1 MKNSWSAEEA
11 AQYTAR
17 YAAQGFNADM
27 ALRVYTSRLLGRE
40 PALVLH
46 GGGNTSVKTTVADM
60 AGDAVEVLCVKG
72 SGWDLA
78 EIEPAGLPAVR
89 LAPLRRL
96 LALDRLS
103 DEDMVNAQ
111 RCNLLDASAPN
122 PSVETLLHAV
132 LPHKFI
138 DHTHANAVLALT
150 DQAQGRSICAELYG
164 DTMAIVDY
172 VMPGFSLAKAVA
184 QAFARQPQVQGL
196 ILHKHG
202 IFTFGDSAQES
213 YERMIRMVTLAEG
226 RIAHSRAVLAA
237 SAQPGTSTGASASAS
252 ASASTSASASA
263 SAASPVGAAEPA
275 TAAAAD
281 VLPLLRGAC
290 AMALGDGR
298 FRRMVA
304 TLRSGPAALA
314 FCNRADLAQAAWAGV
329 ITPDHNIR
337 IKNRPLVL
345 ARPAADALDAY
356 RADVDQRLQAYAADY
371 AAYFERHN
379 ARVGGDRKTLDAT
392 PRILLV
398 PGVGVVALGKSK
410 ADADIAADLAD
421 ATINTLDAAEAVGRF
436 EPLPEADLFDMEY
449 WSLEQAKLGK
459 GAEAP
464 LARQVVLV
472 TGGAGAIGAATAK
485 AFARQGAE
493 VVVVDLDAAAAQ
505 RAAAACGS
513 RTLGLGCDVTD
524 PQAVRAAFDAACLR
538 FGGIDIVV
546 SNAGAAWE
554 GPIATLPDA
563 VLRRSF
569 ELNFFAHQCVAQN
582 AVRVMRAQG
591 SGGALLFNASK
602 QAVNP
607 GAGFGAYGAPKAAT
621 LLLARQYALEHGAD
635 GIRVNAVNADRI
647 RSGLLNDEMIASR
660 SVARGLSQHDYMR
673 GNLLREEV
681 GADDVA
687 QAFVHQA
694 LAMKTTGGV
703 TTVDGGNIAAA
714 LR

>member
-17 YAAQGFNADM
+17 YAAQGCNADM

-96 LALDRLS
+96 LGLDRLS

-122 PSVETLLHAV
+122 PSVETMLHAV

-150 DQAQGRSICAELYG
+150 DQAEGRAICAALYG

-184 QAFARQPQVQGL
+184 QAFAQQPHVQGL

-202 IFTFGDSAQES
+202 IFTFGDSAEES

-226 RIAHSRAVLAA
+226 RIARSRAALAA
-237 SAQPGTSTGASASAS
+237 GVPSS
-252 ASASTSASASA
+252 
-263 SAASPVGAAEPA
+263 SAASSAHATPASTASATPPDPA

-290 AMALGDGR
+290 AVALGDGR

-314 FCNRADLAQAAWAGV
+314 FCNRADLAQVAWAGV

-345 ARPAADALDAY
+345 ARPAAEALGAF
-356 RADVDQRLQAYAADY
+356 RADVDQRLQVYAADY

-379 ARVGGDRKTLDAT
+379 ARVGGTRKTLDAT

-398 PGVGVVALGKSK
+398 PGLGVVALGKSK

-421 ATINTLDAAEAVGRF
+421 ATIDTLNAAEAVGRF

-459 GAEAP
+459 GTDAP

-493 VVVVDLDAAAAQ
+493 VVVLDLDTAAAQ

-513 RTLGLGCDVTD
+513 RALGLGCDVTD

-538 FGGIDIVV
+538 FGGIDIVI

-681 GADDVA
+681 SADDVA

>member
-1 MKNSWSAEEA
+1 MKNHWSADEA
-11 AQYTAR
+11 AEYAAR
-17 YAAQGFNADM
+17 YSAQGFAADM

-46 GGGNTSVKTTVADM
+46 GGGNTSVKTRVADM
-60 AGDAVEVLCVKG
+60 TGDAVDVLCVKG

-96 LALDRLS
+96 LALERLS

-138 DHTHANAVLALT
+138 DHTHANAVLALS
-150 DQAQGRSICAELYG
+150 DQAQGRAICAELFG
-164 DTMAIVDY
+164 DTMAIVEY
-172 VMPGFSLAKAVA
+172 VMPGFSLARAVA
-184 QAFARQPQVQGL
+184 QAFALQPRVQGL

-202 IFTFGDSAQES
+202 IFTFGDSAEES

-226 RIAHSRAVLAA
+226 RISRSRLALA
-237 SAQPGTSTGASASAS
+237 PATPLTIAPATP
-252 ASASTSASASA
+252 
-263 SAASPVGAAEPA
+263 PVPA

-290 AMALGDGR
+290 AVALGEGR

-304 TLRSGPAALA
+304 TLRNGPVALA
-314 FCNRADLAQAAWAGV
+314 FCNRADLAQAAWTGV

-345 ARPAADALDAY
+345 GRPAADAPDAF

-371 AAYFERHN
+371 AAYFKRHN
-379 ARVGGDRKTLDAT
+379 ARVGGTRKTLDAM
-392 PRILLV
+392 PRVLLI

-410 ADADIAADLAD
+410 TDADIAADLAE
-421 ATINTLDAAEAVGRF
+421 ATIDTLGAAEAVGRF

-505 RAAAACGS
+505 RAAQACGGCA
-513 RTLGLGCDVTD
+513 LGLGCDVTD

-538 FGGIDIVV
+538 FGGIDIVI

-607 GAGFGAYGAPKAAT
+607 GAGFGAYGVPKAAT
-621 LLLARQYALEHGAD
+621 LLLARQYALEHGSD

-660 SVARGLSQHDYMR
+660 SIARGLSQHDYMR
-673 GNLLREEV
+673 GNLLHEEV

>member
-1 MKNSWSAEEA
+1 MKNHWSDDEA

-46 GGGNTSVKTTVADM
+46 GGGNTSVKTRVADM
-60 AGDAVEVLCVKG
+60 TGDAVDVLCVKG

-122 PSVETLLHAV
+122 PSVETMLHAV

-150 DQAQGRSICAELYG
+150 NQAQGRAICAELFG
-164 DTMAIVDY
+164 DTMAVVDY

-184 QAFARQPQVQGL
+184 QAFAQQPHVQGL

-202 IFTFGDSAQES
+202 IFTFGDSAEES

-226 RIAHSRAVLAA
+226 RIARSRAALASVVPA
-237 SAQPGTSTGASASAS
+237 GTPAGAD
-252 ASASTSASASA
+252 
-263 SAASPVGAAEPA
+263 A
-275 TAAAAD
+275 TASVSPPAAATASAAD

-290 AMALGDGR
+290 AVALGDGR

-304 TLRSGPAALA
+304 TLRSGPVALA

-345 ARPAADALDAY
+345 GRPAADALGAF
-356 RADVDQRLQAYAADY
+356 RADVDARLQAYATDY
-371 AAYFERHN
+371 AAYFSRHN
-379 ARVGGDRKTLDAT
+379 ARVGGTRKTLDAT
-392 PRILLV
+392 PRVLLV

-410 ADADIAADLAD
+410 ADADIAADLAE
-421 ATINTLDAAEAVGRF
+421 ATIATLGAAEAVGCF

-459 GAEAP
+459 GTDAP

-493 VVVVDLDAAAAQ
+493 VVVLDLDTAAAQ

-513 RTLGLGCDVTD
+513 RALGLGCDVTD
-524 PQAVRAAFDAACLR
+524 PLAVRAAFDAACLR
-538 FGGIDIVV
+538 FGGIDIVI

-554 GPIATLPDA
+554 GPIATLPDT

-621 LLLARQYALEHGAD
+621 LLLARQYALEHGSD

-714 LR
+714 MR

>member
-1 MKNSWSAEEA
+1 MKNHWSAAEA
-11 AQYTAR
+11 EHYTAR
-17 YAAQGFNADM
+17 YRAQGFGADM

-46 GGGNTSVKTTVADM
+46 GGGNTSVKTRVPDI
-60 AGDAVEVLCVKG
+60 AGDAVDVLCVKG

-138 DHTHANAVLALT
+138 DHTHANAVLALS
-150 DQAQGRSICAELYG
+150 DQAEGRAICAELFG
-164 DTMAIVDY
+164 ATMAIVDY

-184 QAFARQPQVQGL
+184 QAFAQQPQVQGL

-202 IFTFGDSAQES
+202 IFTFGDSAEES

-226 RIAHSRAVLAA
+226 RIARSRVALAA
-237 SAQPGTSTGASASAS
+237 GAPVGAPVGAPASAHAYASASA
-252 ASASTSASASA
+252 
-263 SAASPVGAAEPA
+263 PEPA
-275 TAAAAD
+275 VAAAAD

-290 AMALGDGR
+290 AVALGEGR

-304 TLRSGPAALA
+304 TLRDGPVALA
-314 FCNRADLAQAAWAGV
+314 FCNRPDLAQAAWQGV

-345 ARPAADALDAY
+345 ARPAADALGAF
-356 RADVDQRLQAYAADY
+356 RADVDQRLLAYAADY

-379 ARVGGDRKTLDAT
+379 ARLGGTRKTLDAT

-410 ADADIAADLAD
+410 ADADIAADLAE
-421 ATINTLDAAEAVGRF
+421 ATIDTLNAAEAVGRF

-493 VVVVDLDAAAAQ
+493 VVVLDLDATAAERAAQ
-505 RAAAACGS
+505 ACGA
-513 RTLGLGCDVTD
+513 RALGLGCDVTD
-524 PQAVRAAFDAACLR
+524 PHAVRAAFDAACLR

-554 GPIATLPDA
+554 GPMATLPDA

-621 LLLARQYALEHGAD
+621 LLLARQYALEHGSD

-660 SVARGLSQHDYMR
+660 SVARGMSQHDYMR

-681 GADDVA
+681 SADDVA

>member
-11 AQYTAR
+11 VQYTAR

-27 ALRVYTSRLLGRE
+27 ALRVYTSRLLGCE

-46 GGGNTSVKTTVADM
+46 GGGNTSVKTTVADI

-132 LPHKFI
+132 LPHTFI

-150 DQAQGRSICAELYG
+150 DQALGRSICAELYG

-184 QAFARQPQVQGL
+184 QAFAQQPHVQGL

-202 IFTFGDSAQES
+202 IFTFGDSAEES

-226 RIAHSRAVLAA
+226 RIARSRAAH
-237 SAQPGTSTGASASAS
+237 
-252 ASASTSASASA
+252 
-263 SAASPVGAAEPA
+263 AASPSTAPEATDTA

-290 AMALGDGR
+290 AVALGDGR

-304 TLRSGPAALA
+304 TLRNGPAALA
-314 FCNRADLAQAAWAGV
+314 FCNRTDLAQAAWAGV

-345 ARPAADALDAY
+345 ARPAADALGAFRTHVDA
-356 RADVDQRLQAYAADY
+356 QLQAYAADY

-379 ARVGGDRKTLDAT
+379 ARVGGTRKTLDAT

-421 ATINTLDAAEAVGRF
+421 ATIDTLTAAEAVGRF

-493 VVVVDLDAAAAQ
+493 VVVLDLHAAAAQ
-505 RAAAACGS
+505 RAATACGS
-513 RTLGLGCDVTD
+513 RALGLGCDVTD

-554 GPIATLPDA
+554 GPIATLPDD

-621 LLLARQYALEHGAD
+621 LLLARQYALEHGGDA
-635 GIRVNAVNADRI
+635 IRVNAVNADRI

-681 GADDVA
+681 SADDVA

>member
-1 MKNSWSAEEA
+1 MKNHWSADEA
-11 AQYTAR
+11 SEYTLR
-17 YAAQGFNADM
+17 YGAQGFASDM

-46 GGGNTSVKTTVADM
+46 GGGNTSVKTSVADM

-138 DHTHANAVLALT
+138 DHTHANAVLALS
-150 DQAQGRSICAELYG
+150 DQAQGRAICAELFG

-184 QAFARQPQVQGL
+184 QAFALQPHVQGL

-202 IFTFGDSAQES
+202 IFTFGDSAEES

-226 RIAHSRAVLAA
+226 RIARSRVATAPA
-237 SAQPGTSTGASASAS
+237 TPPTNAPATPPA
-252 ASASTSASASA
+252 
-263 SAASPVGAAEPA
+263 PA

-290 AMALGDGR
+290 AAALGDGR

-304 TLRSGPAALA
+304 TLRNGPVALA
-314 FCNRADLAQAAWAGV
+314 FCNRADLAQAAWTGV

-345 ARPAADALDAY
+345 ARPTAGGLDAF
-356 RADVDQRLQAYAADY
+356 RADVEQRLQAYAAGY

-379 ARVGGDRKTLDAT
+379 ARVGGTRKTLDAT
-392 PRILLV
+392 PRVLLV

-421 ATINTLDAAEAVGRF
+421 ATIDTLVAAEAVGRF

-493 VVVVDLDAAAAQ
+493 VVVLDLDTAAAQ
-505 RAAAACGS
+505 RTAKVCGA
-513 RTLGLGCDVTD
+513 RALGLGCDVTD

-554 GPIATLPDA
+554 GAIATLPDA

-602 QAVNP
+602 QAINP

-621 LLLARQYALEHGAD
+621 LLLARQYALEHGGD